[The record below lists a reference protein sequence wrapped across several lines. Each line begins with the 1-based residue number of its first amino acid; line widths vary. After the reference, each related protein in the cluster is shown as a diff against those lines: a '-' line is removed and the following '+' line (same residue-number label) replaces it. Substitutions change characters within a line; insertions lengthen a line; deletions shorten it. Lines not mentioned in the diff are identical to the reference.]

1 MTRPAK
7 YSSMHA
13 LRRAPLLL
21 VLLSAAGCDSLG
33 VTDPNNPGLSTL
45 TENPTRS
52 AVANA
57 ATGLLIGART
67 GMFEQNGFISLLGI
81 MGRESYN
88 FDPADPRFVTEM
100 LIGPLDGGSPAFG
113 GNLFEDPY
121 ANIRNANIVLAAT
134 DAVPGVTDTEK
145 EAIRGFAK
153 TIQALDFLNVIV
165 TRQDNGAPIDVDRD
179 PTAEPAPIATE
190 AEVYTHI
197 VTLLDAARTH
207 LLAGGA
213 EFPFRLSSGFAGF
226 DTPATFL
233 RFNRAL
239 RARVAVY
246 LGDFAGAL
254 AALGESFLDTAA
266 PLDLGVYHVFSTA
279 SGDQTNQLFD
289 PDARALFAHPS
300 ILAGAQLQPGGA
312 PDRRALEKVAPVT
325 PKTVQNITAT
335 ERLTVYGSTTDPVPI
350 IRNEELI
357 LLRAEANIGLGLL
370 PDAVPDINVVRVAAG
385 GLAPIVAFASP
396 AEALDELLYNRRYSL
411 LFEGGHSWIDAQR
424 YGRLGTLPQDL
435 PEHRR
440 FQKFPFPIDEC
451 LARAA
456 PPATG
461 CSPEPGI

>member
-1 MTRPAK
+1 M
-7 YSSMHA
+7 
-13 LRRAPLLL
+13 RALLL
-21 VLLSAAGCDSLG
+21 APALLGLLLTGACDSLG

-57 ATGLLIGART
+57 ATGLLIGTRT

-88 FDPADPRFVTEM
+88 FDPADPRFITEM

-113 GNLFEDPY
+113 GNLFADSY
-121 ANIRNANIVLAAT
+121 ANIRNGNIVLNAVEV
-134 DAVPGVTDTEK
+134 VPGVTDTEK
-145 EAIRGFAK
+145 EAIRGFTK

-197 VTLLDAARTH
+197 AALLNEGRTH
-207 LLAGGA
+207 LAAGGA
-213 EFPFRLSSGFAGF
+213 EFPFQLGSGFAGF
-226 DTPATFL
+226 DTPATFA

-239 RARVAVY
+239 LARVSVY
-246 LGDFAGAL
+246 LGDYNGAL
-254 AALGESFLDTAA
+254 SALGESFLDVGA
-266 PLDLGVYHVFSTA
+266 PLDLGVYHVFTTA
-279 SGDQTNQLFD
+279 SGDQTNTLFD
-289 PDARALFAHPS
+289 PDARALYAHPS
-300 ILAGAQLQPGGA
+300 ILTGAQLQPGGA
-312 PDRRALEKVAPVT
+312 RDRRALEKVAAVT
-325 PKTVQNITAT
+325 PKTVRNITAT
-335 ERLTVYGSTTDPVPI
+335 ERLTVYGSITDPVPI

-370 PDAVPDINVVRVAAG
+370 PAAVPDINLVRANAG
-385 GLAPIVAFASP
+385 GLAPIVAFATP

-424 YGRLGTLPQDL
+424 YDRLGSLPLDL
-435 PEHRR
+435 PEHKR
-440 FQKFPFPIDEC
+440 FQKFPFPINEC
-451 LARAA
+451 LARPAQ
-456 PPATG
+456 PATG
-461 CSPEPGI
+461 CAPEPGI

>member
-1 MTRPAK
+1 MR
-7 YSSMHA
+7 A
-13 LRRAPLLL
+13 LRRAPALL
-21 VLLSAAGCDSLG
+21 VLLLVGACDSLG
-33 VTDPNNPGLSTL
+33 VTDPNDPGLSTL

-57 ATGLLIGART
+57 ATGLLIGSRT
-67 GMFEQNGFISLLGI
+67 GMFEQNGYISLLGI

-179 PTAEPAPIATE
+179 PTAEPAPVATE
-190 AEVYTHI
+190 AEVYAHI
-197 VTLLDAARTH
+197 VTLLDEARTH
-207 LLAGGA
+207 LLAGGG
-213 EFPFRLSSGFAGF
+213 EFPFELGSGFAGF

-233 RFNRAL
+233 EFNRGL

-246 LGDFAGAL
+246 LGDFSGAL
-254 AALGESFLDTAA
+254 TALVESFLDVAA
-266 PLDLGVYHVFSTA
+266 PLDRGVYHVFSTA

-289 PDARALFAHPS
+289 PDARALYAHPS
-300 ILAGAQLQPGGA
+300 ILTGAQLQPGGA
-312 PDRRALEKVAPVT
+312 ADRRALEKVAAVT

-335 ERLTVYGSTTDPVPI
+335 ERLTVYGSTTDPIPI
-350 IRNEELI
+350 MRNEELI

-370 PDAVPDINVVRVAAG
+370 PDAVPDINLVRVNAG

-411 LFEGGHSWIDAQR
+411 LFEGGFSWIDAQR
-424 YGRLGTLPQDL
+424 YGRLNTLPLDL

-451 LARAA
+451 LARPA

-461 CSPEPGI
+461 CSPESGI